1 MQDYNNGKKEE
12 ALKKGF
18 LPGLHNGTIVSYVK
32 LYPTT
37 TTA

>member
-18 LPGLHNGTIVSYVK
+18 LPGVHNGAIVSYVK